1 MKKIKLIEID
11 DNNKSTVIF
20 NNTELFEAIS
30 VSTKE
35 GEDAFTEAS
44 FEQMAND
51 NHINIFDFGGG
62 NDSRKGLE
70 MLANF
75 GGDDFLYIIPVMN
88 SLAGSKNAIDT
99 FQLINKSKQT
109 LFILNNVQNKDEK
122 EKEFLFWFGSAEL
135 DIPSIHEALGKPNF
149 EIVEYSPIL
158 EISAMKGI
166 TVSELASFSHNFSG
180 DAKTEIFK
188 LSEGNKDKFKEI
200 MSKYKQS
207 LLAERFVNSNIPQ
220 IAKFVKKYKNIAVCS
235 TKGGVGKT
243 TLSAHILPACF

>member
-11 DNNKSTVIF
+11 DNNSSTAIF
-20 NNTELFEAIS
+20 DKTELFEAVS
-30 VSTKE
+30 VTTKE
-35 GEDAFTEAS
+35 GEDAFTDAS

-51 NHINIFDFGGG
+51 DHINIFDFGGG

-99 FQLINKSKQT
+99 FQLIYKPKQT
-109 LFILNNVQNKDEK
+109 LFILNNVQNKEEF
-122 EKEFLFWFGSAEL
+122 EKEFLFWFGSLEL
-135 DIPSIHEALGKPNF
+135 DIPSVYEALGKPSF
-149 EIVEYSPIL
+149 EVVEYSPIL
-158 EISAMKGI
+158 EISAMSGI
-166 TVSELASFSHNFSG
+166 TVLELAQFSKNFSG
-180 DAKTEIFK
+180 DAKSEIFK
-188 LSEGNKDKFKEI
+188 ISEGDKNKYKKI

-207 LLAERFVNSNIPQ
+207 ILAEKFVNANIPQ
-220 IAKFVKKYKNIAVCS
+220 IAKIVKKYKNIAVCS

>member
-11 DNNKSTVIF
+11 DNNSSTAIF
-20 NNTELFEAIS
+20 DKTELFEAVS

-35 GEDAFTEAS
+35 GEDAFTDAS

-88 SLAGSKNAIDT
+88 SMAGSKNAIDT
-99 FQLINKSKQT
+99 FRLINKPKQT
-109 LFILNNVQNKDEK
+109 LFILNNVQNKEDI
-122 EKEFLFWFGSAEL
+122 EKEFIFWFGSNDL
-135 DIPSIHEALGKPNF
+135 GILSIYEALDKPKF

-158 EISAMKGI
+158 VISAMSGL
-166 TVSELASFSHNFSG
+166 TVSELA
-180 DAKTEIFK
+180 
-188 LSEGNKDKFKEI
+188 
-200 MSKYKQS
+200 
-207 LLAERFVNSNIPQ
+207 
-220 IAKFVKKYKNIAVCS
+220 
-235 TKGGVGKT
+235 
-243 TLSAHILPACF
+243 

>member
-11 DNNKSTVIF
+11 DNNSSTAIF
-20 NNTELFEAIS
+20 DKTELFEAVS
-30 VSTKE
+30 VTTKD
-35 GEDAFTEAS
+35 GEDAFTDAS

-51 NHINIFDFGGG
+51 SHINIFDFGGG

-75 GGDDFLYIIPVMN
+75 GGDDFLYVIPVMN

-99 FQLINKSKQT
+99 FQLINKPKQT
-109 LFILNNVQNKDEK
+109 LFILNNVQKKEEF
-122 EKEFLFWFGSAEL
+122 EKEFLFWFGSLEL
-135 DIPSIHEALGKPNF
+135 DIPSVYEALGKANF
-149 EIVEYSPIL
+149 EVVEYSPIL
-158 EISAMKGI
+158 EISAMSGL
-166 TVSELASFSHNFSG
+166 TVLELAQFSKNFSG
-180 DAKTEIFK
+180 DAKSEIFK
-188 LSEGNKDKFKEI
+188 ISEGDKNKYKKI

-207 LLAERFVNSNIPQ
+207 ILAEKFVNANIPQ
-220 IAKFVKKYKNIAVCS
+220 IAKIVKKYKNIAVCS